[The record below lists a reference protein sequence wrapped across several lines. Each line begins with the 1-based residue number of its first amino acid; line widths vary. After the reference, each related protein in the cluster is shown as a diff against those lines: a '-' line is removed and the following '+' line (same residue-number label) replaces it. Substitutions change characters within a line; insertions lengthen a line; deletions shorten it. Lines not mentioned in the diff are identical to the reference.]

1 MRQVLCRI
9 CAGARAGLLGLH
21 VRFMQFRG
29 RVFMQVLQ
37 FLGRIFMQV
46 LLFLGRIFMQVL
58 QFLGRVFM
66 QFLCSFCLLSSRF

>member
-9 CAGARAGLLGLH
+9 CAGSRSGLLGLH

-29 RVFMQVLQ
+29 RVFA
-37 FLGRIFMQV
+37 
-46 LLFLGRIFMQVL
+46 QVL

-66 QFLCSFCLLSSRF
+66 QVYAVSRSSFVQFLFVIGQVLRQLYAG